1 MLENYPIISIVAIG
15 LVSGILITLVYFLW
29 KTIITSDSYQQG
41 VNLYQ
46 QQDYSGAEA
55 AFRKVIAMNSTNDM
69 VRLLLGDSLLQQNK
83 LEEAS
88 QIFQD
93 VIANSPKNVDAY
105 LRLAKVLMQ
114 QEKREAAISTLQQA
128 RDLFQTQRNPEKA
141 AQIEQIL
148 QKMNSQSG

>member
-1 MLENYPIISIVAIG
+1 MLENSPLISIIAIG
-15 LVSGILITLVYFLW
+15 LVSGILIILVYFLW

-55 AFRKVIAMNSTNDM
+55 AFRQVIAMNSTNDM

-114 QEKREAAISTLQQA
+114 QEKREAAISTLQQV

-148 QKMNSQSG
+148 QQMNAQSG